1 MTSKQPKLMQGWL
14 VETCIELPKI
24 EGTNDCDIDAAKY
37 VQIEVATEKRAREIA
52 TQLLP
57 KDCFGA
63 VQIIPFKYRQIEPPL
78 KIWGRE
84 YTGDAIE
91 VSE

>member
-1 MTSKQPKLMQGWL
+1 MKTPKLKNGWL
-14 VETCIELPKI
+14 VETCVDLPRI

-37 VQIEVATEKRAREIA
+37 VRIECATKERAIEIA
-52 TQLLP
+52 KQLLP

-63 VQIIPFKYRQIEPPL
+63 VQIIPFEYVQIEPP
-78 KIWGRE
+78 IPAWERE

-91 VSE
+91 VSEP